1 LGEKTYEVFEGLLGL
16 LLYTLHL
23 LDVLLD
29 GSLFSCIVGLLGD
42 LLGDLLRDLRG
53 GSFFL
58 DLKLGKRGLGLG
70 SSGSVVG
77 LATFDGFIFARHCG
91 C

>member
-1 LGEKTYEVFEGLLGL
+1 LGEKTYQVFEGLLGL

-29 GSLFSCIVGLLGD
+29 GSLFSCIVG